1 MVSTRLQETPSA
13 ASTAHAGGEGDTAV
27 RRSGRER
34 RPPESIL
41 QAMAVSSP
49 AFSSTN
55 PNRKLPPL
63 SSQRNKGNKKNSNA
77 RRQQLDQSRRKT
89 VPHSLNDP
97 RSGETVWI
105 STATLQDITAAQK
118 RRKAPWPLYKRYLVL
133 VPSPQQRQFVYDQ
146 AAAALQE
153 LEERLLPRYGSR
165 LQWRC
170 QVTIRES
177 NAKSPYFLWNARGEL
192 ELAAWPYMVEKVPD
206 PPRFPGYYVPGSS
219 PKRRSKAQAK
229 KEKPPVP
236 PDETVSSTLDEAV
249 DETNPEDIKNP
260 PVDQEPVVVSQAD
273 DVDVDEESEDT
284 DSEDE
289 DEEEEEISEEIR
301 QLRELQERP
310 VTGLAELAFAERWRI
325 PIPTIHYK
333 WISPL
338 QQTYYTRKSAWEQA
352 VALCRNDILMDK
364 ILTGYGANGRPV
376 QSLKGQTQ
384 SAVFKAGKLRFE
396 RDGLWVVGQEE
407 DWAKERFQLHSEDI
421 SNQVQTPEAPSTTPQ
436 PRRWTGLTYY
446 IHQKRVAHRQ
456 QRLLEL
462 SLKPPTLPTV
472 NVVTPPA
479 STGSGG
485 ADSPVSSSS
494 EATDPESSVTQLS
507 TMVVME
513 TPPRTQPP
521 NGKRTAPKFTLVDA
535 EKELRI
541 VWKQLPGQEKLN
553 WTAEAKKVQEELDRE
568 RGDIHPT
575 DIATALKPTETCRKY
590 TDLNRSRKWCL
601 SDSQIKM
608 CYDAGVE
615 HYDQIM
621 RTVTARDLFRELQD
635 GFDLLRE
642 RGKGR
647 WDMNLPD
654 FDLPQ
659 YNFLNDTKKSPWM
672 PIVKEILGKDVV
684 LIHKGIFLSM
694 PGSSKQVYHQ
704 DGPHLTT
711 QYQKPC
717 HAINVFVPL
726 IDLTLD
732 NGPTEF
738 CLGSHMLGYDELKE
752 DFITTPTVAAGTPVI
767 FDYRLG
773 HRGLGNTSD
782 TCRPILYCTYAASA
796 DGKEFRDSVNF
807 SRKRYH
813 RIGDLVEKGLTR
825 AERAAKRQLTMSEEA
840 SEQAVT
846 EATSKPHSDHG
857 PVSTIANA
865 SAISDIEI
873 VSCPSTKK
881 LKHTQYDANEI

>member
-1 MVSTRLQETPSA
+1 MVSTRRQETPPA
-13 ASTAHAGGEGDTAV
+13 TSTTLSGGEGEAAV

-41 QAMAVSSP
+41 EALAVATISASN
-49 AFSSTN
+49 TN
-55 PNRKLPPL
+55 PNRKLPPP
-63 SSQRNKGNKKNSNA
+63 SFQRSKTNKKNSNA
-77 RRQQLDQSRRKT
+77 RRQQLDRSRRKT
-89 VPHSLNDP
+89 VPHTLIDP
-97 RSGETVWI
+97 HAGETVWI

-118 RRKAPWPLYKRYLVL
+118 RHKPPWPLYRRHLVL
-133 VPSPQQRQFVYDQ
+133 VPSPQQRQVVYDR

-153 LEERLLPRYGSR
+153 LEERLLPRYGER

-170 QVTIRES
+170 QVTIREAS
-177 NAKSPYFLWNARGEL
+177 PKSPYFLWNARGEL

-219 PKRRSKAQAK
+219 PQRRSATKSPK
-229 KEKPPVP
+229 SSVKE
-236 PDETVSSTLDEAV
+236 ETVSSTLDDAAKEV
-249 DETNPEDIKNP
+249 HPEGGIEN
-260 PVDQEPVVVSQAD
+260 PVDPSVEPVFASQTD
-273 DVDVDEESEDT
+273 DAAIDEGAEDTESE
-284 DSEDE
+284 
-289 DEEEEEISEEIR
+289 EEEEEISEEIQ

-310 VTGLAELAFAERWRI
+310 ITGLVELAYAERWRI

-338 QQTYYTRKSAWEQA
+338 QQTFYTRKSAWEQA
-352 VALCRNDILMDK
+352 VALCRNDVLMDK
-364 ILTGYGANGRPV
+364 ILTGYGVNGRPI

-407 DWAKERFQLHSEDI
+407 AWAKERFQLTLEQA
-421 SNQVQTPEAPSTTPQ
+421 SNDVLTLEAPVIPLQ
-436 PRRWTGLTYY
+436 PRSWTGLKYF
-446 IHQKRVAHRQ
+446 IRQNRVAHRQ

-462 SLKPPTLPTV
+462 SLEPPSFSTV
-472 NVVTPPA
+472 IVVTPPA
-479 STGSGG
+479 STASGG

-494 EATDPESSVTQLS
+494 EAADHESSIIPTA
-507 TMVVME
+507 VVME
-513 TPPRTQPP
+513 TPPRMQP
-521 NGKRTAPKFTLVDA
+521 NIERKIAPRFTLVDA
-535 EKELRI
+535 EKELRT
-541 VWKQLPGQEKLN
+541 VWKELPEEEKCA
-553 WTAEAKKVQEELDRE
+553 WTTEAKKVQEELDRN
-568 RGDIHPT
+568 RSNLLS
-575 DIATALKPTETCRKY
+575 TASGASSIPAETCKNY
-590 TDLNRSRKWCL
+590 ADLNRSRKWCL
-601 SDSQIKM
+601 NESQIKM

-647 WDMNLPD
+647 WDMNLPE
-654 FDLPQ
+654 FDLPL

-704 DGPHLTT
+704 DGPHLTM

-726 IDLTLD
+726 IDLTMD

-738 CLGSHMLGYDELKE
+738 CLGSHMLGYEELKE
-752 DFITTPTVAAGTPVI
+752 DYITTPTVAAGTPVI

-782 TCRPILYCTYAASA
+782 TCRPILYCTYAAAA

-825 AERAAKRQLTMSEEA
+825 AERAAKRQLTISEEPR
-840 SEQAVT
+840 EQAIAVT
-846 EATSKPHSDHG
+846 PSKLSADDRTD
-857 PVSTIANA
+857 SKTIPKA
-865 SAISDIEI
+865 SAIREYEI
-873 VSCPSTKK
+873 VSPPKTKK
-881 LKHTQYDANEI
+881 LKQT